1 MALRVSSPS
10 VVVVVVVV
18 VDVCRAVSMGSGFNL
33 SDSKLTFLL
42 SSSSSMYTCDTIAD
56 RNDTPERERYRGSSC
71 MYVSMYV
78 YCTCMYV

>member
-10 VVVVVVVV
+10 VVVVVVV

-56 RNDTPERERYRGSSC
+56 KNDTPERDIGEAHVC
-71 MYVSMYV
+71 M
-78 YCTCMYV
+78 